1 MEDLMEILNSGFG
14 SAMEDAAF
22 GIGSLEDYISD
33 LTEFCNNSNIDEEIK
48 TSITNLI
55 KSINSLSDNI
65 DNIAEIYEQITDIAE
80 EDDDEYEDEGF

>member
-22 GIGSLEDYISD
+22 GIGSLEDYVSD

-65 DNIAEIYEQITDIAE
+65 DNIAEIYEQLADTEEE
-80 EDDDEYEDEGF
+80 EDDDEDF